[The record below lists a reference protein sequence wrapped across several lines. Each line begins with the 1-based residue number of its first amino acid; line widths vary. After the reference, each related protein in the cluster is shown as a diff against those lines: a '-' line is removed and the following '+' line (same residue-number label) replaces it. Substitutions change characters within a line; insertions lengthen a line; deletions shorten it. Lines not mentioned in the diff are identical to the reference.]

1 MVFFN
6 APYSNTRDSTVF
18 NSPKSPISPNG
29 PISPKSPNSIQKRGC
44 NKSRV
49 FRLGVAAPCFYLFD
63 DLYL

>member
-29 PISPKSPNSIQKRGC
+29 PISPKSSNSIQKRPPAIASG
-44 NKSRV
+44 
-49 FRLGVAAPCFYLFD
+49 L
-63 DLYL
+63 

>member
-29 PISPKSPNSIQKRGC
+29 PISPKSPASPKSSNSRQKRPPAIASG
-44 NKSRV
+44 
-49 FRLGVAAPCFYLFD
+49 L
-63 DLYL
+63 